1 MAKFIFW
8 SICGFGSLLF
18 LIVFLVCSLIQS
30 IDVAEIIVLIASVT
44 AFIAF
49 LILWIKSFKKY
60 RENPNHFKFD

>member
-1 MAKFIFW
+1 MVKFIFW

-44 AFIAF
+44 AFIAV
-49 LILWIKSFKKY
+49 LHIWIQSFRRYK
-60 RENPNHFKFD
+60 ENPELFKFD